1 MVARELT
8 FAQAI
13 NEGLKQ
19 EMRRDANILLIGEN
33 VSSDRRDVSKGL
45 MSEFG
50 RERVRDTPIT
60 ESCFIG
66 ASVGAAIAGMRP
78 VAELSI
84 VDFGLVAMEQI
95 LNQAAKT
102 RYMLGG
108 AVEIPLTIRVGY
120 GAGVSA
126 GATHSES
133 LYSLFAHMPG
143 LKVIIPSNPYD
154 AKGLLISSLRNNDP
168 KVFFEH
174 RLLSSVKGPV
184 PEESYTIPFGKAEVK
199 NEGKDVTIVATGL
212 MVQYAMK
219 VAAKLSKEGIG
230 TEVIDPRTIVPLD
243 KSTILNSVK
252 KTSRLLIV
260 DEDYERCGFASEVAA
275 VVADEGFNYLS
286 APIKRVANPNIPIPF
301 NPDLE
306 KQILPDEDKVLN
318 AVRSLLAHK
327 QSKK

>member
-1 MVARELT
+1 MVSRELT

-13 NEGLKQ
+13 NEALRQ

-45 MSEFG
+45 LSEFG

-66 ASVGAAIAGMRP
+66 TSVGAAIAGMRP

-108 AVEIPLTIRVGY
+108 AVKVPLTIRIGY

-126 GATHSES
+126 GSTHSES

-154 AKGLLISSLRNNDP
+154 AKGLLISSLRNDDP

-184 PEESYTIPFGKAEVK
+184 PEEPYTISFGKAEVK
-199 NEGKDVTIVATGL
+199 NEGKDVTIVAVGL
-212 MVQYAMK
+212 MVQYALG
-219 VAAKLSKEGIG
+219 AATKLLKEGISA
-230 TEVIDPRTIVPLD
+230 EVVDPRTIVPLD
-243 KSTILNSVK
+243 KSTILKSVK

-275 VVADEGFNYLS
+275 VVADEGFDYLS

-301 NPDLE
+301 NSNLE
-306 KQILPDEDKVLN
+306 KQILPDEDKVLK

>member
-1 MVARELT
+1 MAARELT

-13 NEGLKQ
+13 NEALKQ

-33 VSSDRRDVSKGL
+33 VSSDRRDISKGL

-60 ESCFIG
+60 ESCFVG
-66 ASVGAAIAGMRP
+66 TSVGAAIAGMRP

-108 AVEIPLTIRVGY
+108 AVKVPLTIRIGY

-126 GATHSES
+126 GSTHSES

-154 AKGLLISSLRNNDP
+154 AKGLLISSLRNDDP

-184 PEESYTIPFGKAEVK
+184 PEEPYTVPFGKAEVK

-212 MVQYAMK
+212 MVQYALG
-219 VAAKLSKEGIG
+219 ASAKLLKEGISA
-230 TEVIDPRTIVPLD
+230 EVIDPRTIVPLD

-275 VVADEGFNYLS
+275 IVADEGFNYLS
-286 APIKRVANPNIPIPF
+286 APIKRVANPNVPLPF
-301 NPDLE
+301 NPNLE
-306 KQILPDEDKVLN
+306 KQILPDEDKILK
-318 AVRSLLAHK
+318 AVRSLLAPK
-327 QSKK
+327 QTKK